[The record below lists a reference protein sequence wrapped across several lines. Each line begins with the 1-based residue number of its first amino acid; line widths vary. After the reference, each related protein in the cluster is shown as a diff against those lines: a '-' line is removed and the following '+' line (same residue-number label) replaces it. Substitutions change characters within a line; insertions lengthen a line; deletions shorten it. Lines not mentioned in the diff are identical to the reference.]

1 MPLLE
6 ELSRRIIAQL
16 PTFLGGMP
24 EGYAESRLSHG
35 PMQVVPDAQWGQ
47 QTKDNPSNVYG
58 YTAQAGPTQ
67 RDTVFVPQRE
77 FLGNYSGD
85 LQAPSG
91 LPPGSIPRHEAIHQ
105 FLGSVDTKLDPSKI
119 IGLLGQNNYNRLTA
133 PTSQGGYGY
142 NPFDAMREVP
152 ARLTTDPT
160 SLGMSAGSG
169 QDAMRKYL
177 ELLRQTDPS
186 KATRLSKYLGL
197 SGSEKGDG
205 VAELQRPNDT
215 F

>member
-6 ELSRRIIAQL
+6 ELSRKIMAQL
-16 PTFLGGMP
+16 PTFLGGQPSYP

-35 PMQVVPDAQWGQ
+35 PMQVIPDQQWSNFL
-47 QTKDNPSNVYG
+47 TSHNTPPSYG
-58 YTAQAGPTQ
+58 VTAQPVGG

-105 FLGSVDTKLDPSKI
+105 FLGPVEDRLDTSKI
-119 IGLLGQNNYNRLTA
+119 ASLIG
-133 PTSQGGYGY
+133 TSGMSHLYGRGYDY
-142 NPFDAMREVP
+142 TNALKEIP
-152 ARLTTDPT
+152 ARLTTEPQ
-160 SLGMSAGSG
+160 SLGLDPSSG
-169 QDAMRKYL
+169 QDMMRKYL
-177 ELLRQTDPS
+177 ELLRQTDRS
-186 KATRLSKYLGL
+186 KADRLSKYLGL

>member
-6 ELSRRIIAQL
+6 ELSRKIRAQL
-16 PTFLGGMP
+16 PNFMSSYP
-24 EGYAESRLSHG
+24 QGYAESRLSHG
-35 PMQVVPDAQWGQ
+35 PMQVVPDQQWGQ
-47 QTKDNPSNVYG
+47 TQDPQHPSYG
-58 YTAQAGPTQ
+58 FTAQQGIGGA
-67 RDTVFVPQRE
+67 DTVFVPQRE
-77 FLGNYSGD
+77 FLGRYTGD
-85 LQAPSG
+85 LPAPSG

-105 FLGSVDTKLDPSKI
+105 FLGQTDTKLDPSKI
-119 IGLLGQNNYNRLTA
+119 IALIGQDRFNHLTA
-133 PTSQGGYGY
+133 PTSQGGFGY
-142 NPFDAMREVP
+142 SAFDAMREVP
-152 ARLTTDPT
+152 ARLTTDPG
-160 SLGMSAGSG
+160 SLQMSAGSG

-177 ELLRQTDPS
+177 ELLRQTDAS

>member
-6 ELSRRIIAQL
+6 ELSRRIMAQL

-24 EGYAESRLSHG
+24 QGYAESRLSHG
-35 PMQVVPDAQWGQ
+35 PIQVVPNEQWGQ
-47 QTKDNPSNVYG
+47 TQDPQHPSYG
-58 YTAQAGPTQ
+58 FTRQEGLRG
-67 RDTVFVPQRE
+67 RDTVYVPQRE

-91 LPPGSIPRHEAIHQ
+91 LAPGSIPRHEAIHQ
-105 FLGSVDTKLDPSKI
+105 FLGPAESKLD
-119 IGLLGQNNYNRLTA
+119 TA
-133 PTSQGGYGY
+133 QIAALVGPEGMKHLFGHGY
-142 NPFDAMREVP
+142 NYSDAVREIP
-152 ARLTTDPT
+152 ARLTTEPE
-160 SLGMSAGSG
+160 SLGMTAGSG

-177 ELLRQTDPS
+177 DLLRQTDRG
-186 KATRLSKYLGL
+186 KADRLSKYLGL